1 MKVHKQKHNPALV
14 TAFFASYGIPK
25 PEFEHRF
32 HPTRKWR
39 FDMCWDLDREIQMGD
54 SVVLGLHV
62 ETGRYVKC
70 MVYLEVQGG
79 IWIKGGHNR
88 GAQMKKDWEK
98 ANEASALGWRGIWVE
113 PKDLLTKQTADV
125 IRRCL
130 CLG

>member
-25 PEFEHRF
+25 PEFEYKF
-32 HPTRKWR
+32 HDTRKWR
-39 FDMCWDLDREIQMGD
+39 FDIAWPHSAITPRLK
-54 SVVLGLHV
+54 
-62 ETGRYVKC
+62 TP
-70 MVYLEVQGG
+70 VYLEVQGG

-98 ANEASALGWRGIWVE
+98 YNAATELGWRPLFVE
-113 PKDLLTKQTADV
+113 PCDLLKRETAEM
-125 IRRCL
+125 IRRAL